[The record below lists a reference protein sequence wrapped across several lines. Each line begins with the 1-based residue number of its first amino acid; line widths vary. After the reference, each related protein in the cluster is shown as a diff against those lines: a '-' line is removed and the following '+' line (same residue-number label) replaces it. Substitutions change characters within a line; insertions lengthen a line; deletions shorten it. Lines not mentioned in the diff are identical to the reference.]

1 MPMIKRGSRN
11 CSKGDSAK
19 CDGGGSD
26 VDKSYKRVPLGNA
39 RGENISAKCQDQRL
53 SGCPRC
59 EMGRTPIWPR
69 IGTDV
74 SKAHHAMRLQEFDKV

>member
-11 CSKGDSAK
+11 CSKGDSDK

-39 RGENISAKCQDQRL
+39 KGENISAQCQDQRL
-53 SGCPRC
+53 SGCPC
-59 EMGRTPIWPR
+59 QMGRTPIWPR
-69 IGTDV
+69 IRTDV
-74 SKAHHAMRLQEFDKV
+74 SKANRAMGLQKFDKV